1 MGLSIAVC
9 IKPVPDPAHYDKIRI
24 DPVRKTVVREGIPT
38 IINPSDKH
46 AIEAALQLRGEGDT
60 VTVITM
66 APPNAAE
73 TLRDA
78 LAMGADAAILLTD
91 RAFAGADTWATSY
104 TLAAGLRKAGVFDI
118 VVTGT
123 ESADGATTQVPAQL
137 AEWLGWPHL
146 WNVVKIEKIGA
157 ESLKV
162 RTKAENEWSDYQIGL
177 PCLLV
182 RTKAENEWSDYQI
195 GLPCLLAVSRESN
208 KPRLTSLMGV
218 MKAKKKSLTVWTRAD
233 LDVEDGSLGIGG
245 SPTQPGAIFEPEMG
259 RKGIALTGDAE
270 EIVNVLVEK
279 LREAGVSIETGDM
292 CGLGGG
298 SV

>member
-66 APPNAAE
+66 APPNAE
-73 TLRDA
+73 DTLRDA

-104 TLAAGLRKAGVFDI
+104 TLAAGLKKAGEFDI

-146 WNVVKIEKIGA
+146 WNAVSMEKISA

-177 PCLLV
+177 PCLL
-182 RTKAENEWSDYQI
+182 
-195 GLPCLLAVSRESN
+195 AVAREAN

-218 MKAKKKSLTVWTRAD
+218 MKAKKKPLTVWTRAD

-259 RKGIALTGDAE
+259 RKGIVLTGDTE

-279 LREAGVSIETGDM
+279 LREAGLSIETGDV

>member
-9 IKPVPDPAHYDKIRI
+9 IKPVPDPKNYDKIKI
-24 DPVRKTVVREGIPT
+24 DPIRKTVVREGVPT
-38 IINPSDKH
+38 IMNPCDKH
-46 AIEAALQLRGEGDT
+46 AMEAALQLRGIDGT

-66 APPNAAE
+66 APPSAEE

-104 TLAAGLRKAGVFDI
+104 TLAAGLRKAGTFDI
-118 VVTGT
+118 VITGT

-137 AEWLGWPHL
+137 AEWLEMPHL
-146 WNVVKIEKIGA
+146 WNMVGVEKSG
-157 ESLKV
+157 ETTLNV
-162 RTKAENEWSDYQIGL
+162 RTKAETEWSDYQ
-177 PCLLV
+177 V
-182 RTKAENEWSDYQI
+182 T
-195 GLPCLLAVSRESN
+195 LPCLLAVSREAN

-218 MKAKKKSLTVWTRAD
+218 MKAKKKPLTVWCRPD
-233 LDVEDGSLGIGG
+233 LEVEDASLGMKG

-259 RKGIALTGDAE
+259 RKGTLLTGDAD
-270 EIVNVLVEK
+270 EIVAQLVEK
-279 LREAGVSIETGDM
+279 LRGAGLSIETGDV

>member
-177 PCLLV
+177 PCLL
-182 RTKAENEWSDYQI
+182 
-195 GLPCLLAVSRESN
+195 AVSRESN

>member
-66 APPNAAE
+66 APPNAE
-73 TLRDA
+73 DTLRDA

-104 TLAAGLRKAGVFDI
+104 TLAAGLKKAGGFDI

-146 WNVVKIEKIGA
+146 WNAVSMEKISA

-177 PCLLV
+177 PCLL
-182 RTKAENEWSDYQI
+182 
-195 GLPCLLAVSRESN
+195 AVSREAN

-218 MKAKKKSLTVWTRAD
+218 MKAKKKPLTVWTRAD

-259 RKGIALTGDAE
+259 RKGIVLTGDAE

-279 LREAGVSIETGDM
+279 LREAGLSIETGDV

>member
-46 AIEAALQLRGEGDT
+46 AIEAALQLRGDGDT

-66 APPNAAE
+66 APPNAEE

-104 TLAAGLRKAGVFDI
+104 TLAAGLKKAGGFDI

-146 WNVVKIEKIGA
+146 WNAVSIEKVSG
-157 ESLKV
+157 ESLK
-162 RTKAENEWSDYQIGL
+162 
-177 PCLLV
+177 V

-195 GLPCLLAVSRESN
+195 GLPCLLAVSREAN

-218 MKAKKKSLTVWTRAD
+218 MKAKKKPLTVWTRAD
-233 LDVEDGSLGIGG
+233 LDVEDGALGIGG

-259 RKGIALTGDAE
+259 RKGIVLTGDAE

-279 LREAGVSIETGDM
+279 LREAGLSIETGDV

>member
-46 AIEAALQLRGEGDT
+46 AIEAALQLRGDGDT

-66 APPNAAE
+66 APPNAE
-73 TLRDA
+73 DTLRDA

-104 TLAAGLRKAGVFDI
+104 TLAAGLKKAGGFDI

-146 WNVVKIEKIGA
+146 WNAVSMEKISA

-177 PCLLV
+177 PCLL
-182 RTKAENEWSDYQI
+182 
-195 GLPCLLAVSRESN
+195 AVAREAN

-218 MKAKKKSLTVWTRAD
+218 MKAKKKPLTVWTRAD

-259 RKGIALTGDAE
+259 RKGIVLTGDAE

-279 LREAGVSIETGDM
+279 LREAGLSIETGDV

>member
-1 MGLSIAVC
+1 MS
-9 IKPVPDPAHYDKIRI
+9 
-24 DPVRKTVVREGIPT
+24 
-38 IINPSDKH
+38 NPSDKRGSG
-46 AIEAALQLRGEGDT
+46 AGLQLRGEGET

-66 APPNAAE
+66 APPNAEE

-104 TLAAGLRKAGVFDI
+104 TLAAGLKKAGGFDI

-146 WNVVKIEKIGA
+146 WNAVSMEKISA

-177 PCLLV
+177 PCLL
-182 RTKAENEWSDYQI
+182 
-195 GLPCLLAVSRESN
+195 AVAREAN

-218 MKAKKKSLTVWTRAD
+218 MKAKKKPLTVWTRAD
-233 LDVEDGSLGIGG
+233 LDVEDGALGIGG

-259 RKGIALTGDAE
+259 RKGIVLTGDAE

-279 LREAGVSIETGDM
+279 LREAGLSIETGDV

>member
-66 APPNAAE
+66 APPNAE
-73 TLRDA
+73 DTLRDA

-104 TLAAGLRKAGVFDI
+104 TLAAGLKKAGEFDI

-146 WNVVKIEKIGA
+146 WNAVSMEKISA

-177 PCLLV
+177 PCLL
-182 RTKAENEWSDYQI
+182 
-195 GLPCLLAVSRESN
+195 AVAREAN

-218 MKAKKKSLTVWTRAD
+218 MKAKKKPLTVWTRAD

-259 RKGIALTGDAE
+259 RKGIVLTGDAE

-279 LREAGVSIETGDM
+279 LREAGLSIETGNV

>member
-66 APPNAAE
+66 APPNAE
-73 TLRDA
+73 DTLRDA

-104 TLAAGLRKAGVFDI
+104 TLAAGLKKAGGFDI

-146 WNVVKIEKIGA
+146 WNAVSMEKISA

-177 PCLLV
+177 PCLL
-182 RTKAENEWSDYQI
+182 
-195 GLPCLLAVSRESN
+195 AVAREAN

-218 MKAKKKSLTVWTRAD
+218 MKAKKKPLTVWTRAD

-259 RKGIALTGDAE
+259 RKGIVLTGDAE

-279 LREAGVSIETGDM
+279 LREAGLSIETGDV

>member
-66 APPNAAE
+66 APPNAE
-73 TLRDA
+73 DTLRDA

-104 TLAAGLRKAGVFDI
+104 TLAAGLKKAGEFDI

-146 WNVVKIEKIGA
+146 WNAVSMEKISA

-177 PCLLV
+177 PCLL
-182 RTKAENEWSDYQI
+182 
-195 GLPCLLAVSRESN
+195 AVAREAN

-218 MKAKKKSLTVWTRAD
+218 MKAKKKPLTVWTRAD

-259 RKGIALTGDAE
+259 RKGIVLTGDAE

-279 LREAGVSIETGDM
+279 LREAGLSIETGDV

>member
-66 APPNAAE
+66 APPNAEE

-104 TLAAGLRKAGVFDI
+104 TLAAGLKKAGGFDI

-146 WNVVKIEKIGA
+146 WNAVSFEKVSG
-157 ESLKV
+157 ESLK
-162 RTKAENEWSDYQIGL
+162 
-177 PCLLV
+177 V

-195 GLPCLLAVSRESN
+195 GLPCLLAVSREAN

-218 MKAKKKSLTVWTRAD
+218 MKAKKKPLTVWTRAD
-233 LDVEDGSLGIGG
+233 LDVEDGALGIGG

-259 RKGIALTGDAE
+259 RKGIVLTGDAE

-279 LREAGVSIETGDM
+279 LREAGLSIETGDV

>member
-46 AIEAALQLRGEGDT
+46 AIEAALQLRGDGDT

-66 APPNAAE
+66 APPNAEE

-104 TLAAGLRKAGVFDI
+104 TLAAGLKKAGGFDI

-146 WNVVKIEKIGA
+146 WNAVSIEKVSA

-177 PCLLV
+177 PCLL
-182 RTKAENEWSDYQI
+182 
-195 GLPCLLAVSRESN
+195 AVSREAN

-218 MKAKKKSLTVWTRAD
+218 MKAKKKPLTVWTRAN

-259 RKGIALTGDAE
+259 RRGIVLTGDAE

-279 LREAGVSIETGDM
+279 LREAGLSIETGDV

>member
-66 APPNAAE
+66 APPNAE
-73 TLRDA
+73 DTLRDA

-104 TLAAGLRKAGVFDI
+104 TLAAGLKKAGEFDI

-146 WNVVKIEKIGA
+146 WNAVSMEKISA

-177 PCLLV
+177 PCLL
-182 RTKAENEWSDYQI
+182 
-195 GLPCLLAVSRESN
+195 AVAREAN

-218 MKAKKKSLTVWTRAD
+218 MKAKKKPLTVWTRAD

-259 RKGIALTGDAE
+259 RKGIVLTGDAE

-279 LREAGVSIETGDM
+279 LREAGLSIETGDVG
-292 CGLGGG
+292 GLGGAR
-298 SV
+298 V

>member
-1 MGLSIAVC
+1 MGISIAVC
-9 IKPVPDPAHYDKIRI
+9 IKPVPDPAHYDKIKI
-24 DPVRKTVVREGIPT
+24 DPVKKTVVREGIPT
-38 IINPSDKH
+38 ILNPCDKH
-46 AIEAALQLRGEGDT
+46 ALEAALQLRGPDGL
-60 VTVITM
+60 VTVIAM
-66 APPNAAE
+66 APPNAEE
-73 TLRDA
+73 TLREA
-78 LAMGADAAILLTD
+78 LAMGADAAVLLTD

-104 TLAAGLRKAGVFDI
+104 TLAAGLKKAGGFDI

-146 WNVVKIEKIGA
+146 WNAVSMEKISA

-177 PCLLV
+177 PCLL
-182 RTKAENEWSDYQI
+182 
-195 GLPCLLAVSRESN
+195 AVAREAN

-218 MKAKKKSLTVWTRAD
+218 MKAKKKPLTVWTRAD
-233 LDVEDGSLGIGG
+233 LDVEDGALGIGG

-259 RKGIALTGDAE
+259 RKGIVLTGDAE

-279 LREAGVSIETGDM
+279 LREAGLSIETGDV

>member
-66 APPNAAE
+66 APPNAE
-73 TLRDA
+73 DTLRDA

-104 TLAAGLRKAGVFDI
+104 TLAAGLKKAGEFDI

-146 WNVVKIEKIGA
+146 WNAVSMEKISA

-177 PCLLV
+177 PCLL
-182 RTKAENEWSDYQI
+182 
-195 GLPCLLAVSRESN
+195 AVSREAN

-218 MKAKKKSLTVWTRAD
+218 MKAKKKPLTVWTRAD
-233 LDVEDGSLGIGG
+233 LDVEDGALGIGG

-259 RKGIALTGDAE
+259 RKGIVLTGDAE

-279 LREAGVSIETGDM
+279 LREAGLSIETGDV

>member
-66 APPNAAE
+66 APPNAEE

-104 TLAAGLRKAGVFDI
+104 TLAAGLKKAGGFDI

-146 WNVVKIEKIGA
+146 WNAVSFEKVSG

-162 RTKAENEWSDYQIGL
+162 RTKAENEWSDY
-177 PCLLV
+177 
-182 RTKAENEWSDYQI
+182 KI
-195 GLPCLLAVSRESN
+195 GLPCLLAVSREAN

-218 MKAKKKSLTVWTRAD
+218 MKAKKKPLTVWTRAD
-233 LDVEDGSLGIGG
+233 LDVEDGALGIGG

-259 RKGIALTGDAE
+259 RRGIVLTGDAE

-279 LREAGVSIETGDM
+279 LREAGLSIETGDV

>member
-66 APPNAAE
+66 APPNAEE

-104 TLAAGLRKAGVFDI
+104 TLAAGLKKAGNFDI

-146 WNVVKIEKIGA
+146 WNAVSMEKVSA

-177 PCLLV
+177 PCLL
-182 RTKAENEWSDYQI
+182 
-195 GLPCLLAVSRESN
+195 AVSREAN

-218 MKAKKKSLTVWTRAD
+218 MKAKKKPLTVWTRAD
-233 LDVEDGSLGIGG
+233 LDVEDGALGIGG

-279 LREAGVSIETGDM
+279 LREAGLSIETGDV

>member
-9 IKPVPDPAHYDKIRI
+9 IKPVPDPVHYDKIRI

-66 APPNAAE
+66 APPNAEE

-78 LAMGADAAILLTD
+78 LAMGADAAVLLTD

-104 TLAAGLRKAGVFDI
+104 TLAAGLKKAGSFDI

-146 WNVVKIEKIGA
+146 WNSVSIEKVSA

-177 PCLLV
+177 PCLL
-182 RTKAENEWSDYQI
+182 
-195 GLPCLLAVSRESN
+195 AVSREAN

-218 MKAKKKSLTVWTRAD
+218 MKAKKKPLTVWTRSD

-259 RKGIALTGDAE
+259 RKGIVLTGDAE
-270 EIVNVLVEK
+270 EIVNILVEK
-279 LREAGVSIETGDM
+279 LREAGLSIETGDV

>member
-46 AIEAALQLRGEGDT
+46 AIEAALQLRGDGDT

-66 APPNAAE
+66 APPNAE
-73 TLRDA
+73 DTLRDA

-104 TLAAGLRKAGVFDI
+104 TLAAGLKKAGGFDI

-146 WNVVKIEKIGA
+146 WNAVSMEKISA

-177 PCLLV
+177 PCLL
-182 RTKAENEWSDYQI
+182 
-195 GLPCLLAVSRESN
+195 AVSREAN

-218 MKAKKKSLTVWTRAD
+218 MKAKKKPLTVWTRAD

-259 RKGIALTGDAE
+259 RKGIVLTGDAE

-279 LREAGVSIETGDM
+279 LREAGLSIETGDV

>member
-66 APPNAAE
+66 APPNAEE

-104 TLAAGLRKAGVFDI
+104 TLAAGLKKAGNFDI

-146 WNVVKIEKIGA
+146 WNAVSMEKISA

-177 PCLLV
+177 PCLL
-182 RTKAENEWSDYQI
+182 
-195 GLPCLLAVSRESN
+195 AVAREAN

-218 MKAKKKSLTVWTRAD
+218 MKAKKKPLTVWTRAD

-259 RKGIALTGDAE
+259 RKGIVLTGDAE

-279 LREAGVSIETGDM
+279 LREAGLSIETGDV

>member
-66 APPNAAE
+66 APPNAE
-73 TLRDA
+73 DTLRDA

-104 TLAAGLRKAGVFDI
+104 TLAAGLKKAGSFDI

-146 WNVVKIEKIGA
+146 WNAVSMEKISA

-177 PCLLV
+177 PCLL
-182 RTKAENEWSDYQI
+182 
-195 GLPCLLAVSRESN
+195 AVAREAN

-218 MKAKKKSLTVWTRAD
+218 MKAKKKPLTVWSRTD

-259 RKGIALTGDAE
+259 RKGIVLTGDAE

-279 LREAGVSIETGDM
+279 LRETGLSIETGDV

>member
-66 APPNAAE
+66 APPNAE
-73 TLRDA
+73 DTLRDA

-104 TLAAGLRKAGVFDI
+104 TLAAGLKKAGGFDI

-146 WNVVKIEKIGA
+146 WNAVSMEKISA

-177 PCLLV
+177 PCLL
-182 RTKAENEWSDYQI
+182 
-195 GLPCLLAVSRESN
+195 AVAREAN

-218 MKAKKKSLTVWTRAD
+218 MKAKKKPLTVWSRAD

-259 RKGIALTGDAE
+259 RKGIVLTGDAE

-279 LREAGVSIETGDM
+279 LREAGLSIETGDV

>member
-46 AIEAALQLRGEGDT
+46 AIEAALQLRGDGDT

-66 APPNAAE
+66 APPNAE
-73 TLRDA
+73 DTLRDA

-104 TLAAGLRKAGVFDI
+104 TLAAGLKKAGEFDI

-146 WNVVKIEKIGA
+146 WNAVSMEKISA

-177 PCLLV
+177 PCLL
-182 RTKAENEWSDYQI
+182 
-195 GLPCLLAVSRESN
+195 AVAREAN

-218 MKAKKKSLTVWTRAD
+218 MKAKKKPLTVWTRAD

-259 RKGIALTGDAE
+259 RKGIVLTGDAE

-279 LREAGVSIETGDM
+279 LREAGLSIETGDV